1 MVIPVSQIQ
10 NVLRTYGK
18 QLNIARLNT
27 EKKRQVIQRQ
37 EDRIEIS
44 EEAKRMLDQKPQTT
58 APDINKPVNKT
69 FDEFEDETS
78 GTNENLGAVEDDDFN
93 F

>member
-10 NVLRTYGK
+10 NVLRTYGR

-37 EDRIEIS
+37 EDRVEIS
-44 EEAKRMLDQKPQTT
+44 EEAKRMLDQKLQTT
-58 APDINKPVNKT
+58 APGVDMPVKET
-69 FDEFEDETS
+69 FDEFEGETS
-78 GTNENLGAVEDDDFN
+78 GTNEKLGAVEDDDFN